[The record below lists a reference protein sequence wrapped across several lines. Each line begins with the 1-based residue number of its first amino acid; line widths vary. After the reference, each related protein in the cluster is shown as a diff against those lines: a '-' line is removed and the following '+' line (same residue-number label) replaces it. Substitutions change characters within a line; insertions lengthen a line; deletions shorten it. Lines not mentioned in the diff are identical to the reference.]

1 MAQCGVTVAENGT
14 AQHGTL
20 QHGMAQHD
28 IEQHSKAGPG
38 TLLLAAE

>member
-1 MAQCGVTVAENGT
+1 MAQYGVTVAENGT

-28 IEQHSKAGPG
+28 IEQHGKAGPG
-38 TLLLAAE
+38 TVLLAAE